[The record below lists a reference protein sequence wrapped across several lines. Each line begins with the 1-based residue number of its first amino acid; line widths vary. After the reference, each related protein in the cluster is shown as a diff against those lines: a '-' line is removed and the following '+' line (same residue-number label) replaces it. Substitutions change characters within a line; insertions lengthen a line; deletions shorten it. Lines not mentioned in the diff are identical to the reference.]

1 MNEPSGE
8 SILATL
14 VKLLAEQ
21 EGAKIKF
28 DFKKGDT
35 NEKRNF
41 KSGNCSDANS
51 IVSVC
56 QCIRERTN
64 NFRHRMSD
72 FLVVDIAVFLG

>member
-56 QCIRERTN
+56 
-64 NFRHRMSD
+64 
-72 FLVVDIAVFLG
+72 